1 VSEHSL
7 NRRDFLARTGVLG
20 ALVTLY
26 SVAGPGAIPSW
37 AQSPNDLAPV
47 LAVIRTALQELAR
60 DTFAGLA
67 AFVVPGNDP
76 YSVAQGMTSPK
87 PGAIAANTTQF
98 LLDSADN
105 FVAIPDRNLAGLAV
119 GLSEGLKTS
128 PLPLPPELAMIP
140 LTITN
145 QLDEAVRAYTENDQ
159 PIPLSLVFALAI
171 NQLAVVTNPLAVNG
185 AFLSPFARLSYA
197 DKLRAWAMF
206 EGANPDLVAILDEN
220 LPEAETETVSGLLRF
235 ASGALLEFA
244 GFGTMTEYSAFDPAT
259 RKLTGR
265 PVGWQIAGYQPN
277 GRVNG
282 WPEFI
287 GYLED
292 RKQVSE

>member
-1 VSEHSL
+1 MSEHSL

-60 DTFAGLA
+60 DTFSGLA

-76 YSVAQGMTSPK
+76 YSVAQGVTSPK
-87 PGAIAANTTQF
+87 PGAIAAKTTQF

-119 GLSEGLKTS
+119 ALSEGLKTS

-140 LTITN
+140 LTVTN
-145 QLDEAVRAYTENDQ
+145 QLDEAIRAYTENDQ

-171 NQLAVVTNPLAVNG
+171 NQLAVVVNPLAVNG
-185 AFLSPFARLSYA
+185 TFLSPFARLSYG
-197 DKLRAWAMF
+197 DKLKAWAMF

-244 GFGTMTEYSAFDPAT
+244 GFGTMTEYSTFDPAT

-265 PVGWQIAGYQPN
+265 PVGWQISGYQPN
-277 GRVNG
+277 GPVNG

-292 RKQVSE
+292 RKQVTE